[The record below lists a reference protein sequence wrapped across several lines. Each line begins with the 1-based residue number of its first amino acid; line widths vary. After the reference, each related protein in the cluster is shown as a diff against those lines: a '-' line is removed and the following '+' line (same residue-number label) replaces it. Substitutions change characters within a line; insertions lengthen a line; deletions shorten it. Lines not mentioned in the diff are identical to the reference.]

1 MKEITKSFLSGKL
14 SATRIIPIDIAR
26 KYGLERPAHVV
37 VQETPEGIL
46 IRRLEIKNERLQ
58 PDKVG
63 GHSLVA
69 TTVTPS
75 GDDDVPYG

>member
-1 MKEITKSFLSGKL
+1 MKEITKTFISGKL
-14 SATRIIPIDIAR
+14 SATLIIPIDIAR
-26 KYGLERPAHVV
+26 RHGLERPSHVV

-46 IRRLEIKNERLQ
+46 ISRLEIKRLQ

-69 TTVTPS
+69 ATVTPS
-75 GDDDVPYG
+75 RDDDALYE